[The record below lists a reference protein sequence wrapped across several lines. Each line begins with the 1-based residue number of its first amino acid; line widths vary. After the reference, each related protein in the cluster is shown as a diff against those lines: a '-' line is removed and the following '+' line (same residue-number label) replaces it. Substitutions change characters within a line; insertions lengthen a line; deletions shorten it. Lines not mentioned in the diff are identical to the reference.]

1 LARPKFEGCPVL
13 EAVMLWN
20 EPTSLF
26 HGDLDVDP
34 ELPLFSRMVRDAS
47 RAIRAVTR
55 ELPIVLGGISPIDP
69 GRLKLVESRGVLN
82 DVDAVAVHGFPLD
95 WHPWAIDEWPRR
107 LHEVSAVARLPV
119 WISEAGASSFGAE
132 EVQEFGLRRTAAL
145 VVNRA
150 PRVHWYSLFDL
161 PRAWSPTTRHHGAHG
176 SAYDRHF
183 HMGLIREDG
192 TPKRALDAFSEF
204 APDLGICQWF
214 HFDDPRLEDA
224 TRWLSRLGVRFV
236 RTGLSWAD
244 GLRPAADEWF
254 DRQMRALDQFSVT
267 ATFCLTPDS
276 FGPNPQYASPPKTP
290 SEFAEFCA
298 RLVRRYR
305 P

>member
-1 LARPKFEGCPVL
+1 ML

-20 EPTSLF
+20 DPRSLSQ
-26 HGDLDVDP
+26 GDVDVDP
-34 ELPLFSRMVRDAS
+34 ELPASSRVVRDAS

-69 GRLKLVESRGVLN
+69 GRLKLLESQGVLN
-82 DVDAVAVHGFPLD
+82 EVDAVAVHGFPLD
-95 WHPWAIDEWPRR
+95 WHPWPIDEWPRR
-107 LHEVSAVARLPV
+107 LHDVSVVTRLPV

-150 PRVHWYSLFDL
+150 PRVHWCSLFDL
-161 PRAWSPTTRHHGAHG
+161 PRAWSSTVPHPKADE
-176 SAYDRHF
+176 SAYDRQF

-192 TPKRALDAFSEF
+192 TPKRALDAFLGF
-204 APDLGICQWF
+204 APELGICQRF
-214 HFDDPRLEDA
+214 QFDDPRLEDA
-224 TRWLSRLGVRFV
+224 KRWLSQLGVRFV

-244 GLRPAADEWF
+244 SLRPAADAWF

-267 ATFCLTPDS
+267 ATFCLTPHS
-276 FGPNPQYASPPKTP
+276 IGPTAHRASAPGSPG
-290 SEFAEFCA
+290 EFAEFCA

-305 P
+305 S

>member
-1 LARPKFEGCPVL
+1 VL
-13 EAVMLWN
+13 EAVMLWS
-20 EPTSLF
+20 EPTSLP

-34 ELPLFSRMVRDAS
+34 ELLLFSRMVRDAS
-47 RAIRAVTR
+47 LAIRAVTR

-69 GRLKLVESRGVLN
+69 RRLKLLESRGVLN

-95 WHPWAIDEWPRR
+95 WHPWPIDEWPRR

-161 PRAWSPTTRHHGAHG
+161 PRAWSPTRRLRGAHG

-214 HFDDPRLEDA
+214 HVDDPRLEDA
-224 TRWLSRLGVRFV
+224 KRWLSRLGVRFV

-244 GLRPAADEWF
+244 GLQPAADKWF
-254 DRQMRALDQFSVT
+254 DRQMRALDRFSVT

-276 FGPNPQYASPPKTP
+276 CGPNPQPASPPKSP
-290 SEFAEFCA
+290 SEYVEFCA